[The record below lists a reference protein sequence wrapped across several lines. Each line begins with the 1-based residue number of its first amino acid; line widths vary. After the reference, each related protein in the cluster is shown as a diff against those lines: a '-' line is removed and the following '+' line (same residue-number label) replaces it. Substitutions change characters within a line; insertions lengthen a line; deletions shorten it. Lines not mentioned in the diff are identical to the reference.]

1 MSERV
6 KWSDFILCDLVDVYN
21 VFCIYVLRVVLKE
34 EYRWFVCMDVILI
47 VKWWCVIFVRYNEVV
62 FDFKLFRNVK

>member
-6 KWSDFILCDLVDVYN
+6 KCSDFMLCGLVDVYN

-34 EYRWFVCMDVILI
+34 EYRWFVWMNVILI

-62 FDFKLFRNVK
+62 FDFKLLKNVK